1 MASPISKTKLK
12 QIAAELVARAG
23 GAVASMEKTN
33 LADLQA
39 RMVDQIH
46 VQKSLKPPMV
56 ILPEG
61 VTWDMIIGD
70 HLLKDNTGKAEWR
83 KWGEIKAWMM
93 HAMIWWQDAL
103 KQGGFSSTDGMKK
116 GSGKNVDDVWSC
128 WKMHAWQFDK
138 KKKKISLVPVSK
150 EAQLS
155 CRALPFARQHGC
167 WRGGAF
173 GGG

>member
-23 GAVASMEKTN
+23 GAVASIEKTN

-39 RMVDQIH
+39 RMVDKIH
-46 VQKSLKPPMV
+46 VQKSLKPPIV

-93 HAMIWWQDAL
+93 HAMF
-103 KQGGFSSTDGMKK
+103 G
-116 GSGKNVDDVWSC
+116 
-128 WKMHAWQFDK
+128 
-138 KKKKISLVPVSK
+138 LVAGRL
-150 EAQLS
+150 EAGWL
-155 CRALPFARQHGC
+155 
-167 WRGGAF
+167 
-173 GGG
+173 